1 MVDIDL
7 CLDQLL
13 GGQVLSERN
22 LRLLCVKIKEIMV
35 TESNVHHVRAP
46 VTLVGDLHGQFSD
59 LLELLRVGG
68 QPS

>member
-1 MVDIDL
+1 MVDIDA
-7 CLDQLL
+7 CLDRLL
-13 GGQVLSERN
+13 NGQILSERD

-68 QPS
+68 